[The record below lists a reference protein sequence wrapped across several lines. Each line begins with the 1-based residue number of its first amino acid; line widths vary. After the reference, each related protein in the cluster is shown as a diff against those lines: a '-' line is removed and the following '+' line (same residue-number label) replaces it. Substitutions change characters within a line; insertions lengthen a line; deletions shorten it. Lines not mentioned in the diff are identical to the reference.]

1 MEAERLIKGEWHLS
15 DQEFMVFKELIGRI
29 AGISL
34 GESKKELVKS
44 RLVMYIHSLKLNS
57 FEDYLRFLQKQPA
70 DSKYWQEFVNLL
82 TTNKTDFF
90 RESKH
95 FEFLVEK
102 YIPEWLKTDQ
112 KVLRIWSCAASTGEE
127 AYTLAM
133 ILKKHL
139 PADKD
144 FEILAT
150 DIDTNVLTQ
159 AENGVYPLTKLEE
172 IPAEYHKDS
181 LSVGT
186 GDVSKW
192 FRIKSSLKEKITFK
206 QHNLIEKA
214 DMPDRHFDLVF
225 CRNVMIY
232 FSKETIKQVL
242 QNLESKTK
250 LNGLLFIGHAESLH
264 GIESKWKTVQPSV
277 YRLAQLKG

>member
-1 MEAERLIKGEWHLS
+1 MEAERLIKGELHLS

-34 GESKKELVKS
+34 NDSKKELVKS
-44 RLVMYIHSLKLNS
+44 RLGMYIQSLRLNG
-57 FEDYLRFLQKQPA
+57 FEDYLRFLQTKPA

-90 RESKH
+90 REAKH

-102 YIPEWLKTDQ
+102 YIPEWLKTNQ
-112 KVLRIWSCAASTGEE
+112 KVLRVWTCATSTGEE

-139 PADKD
+139 PAEKD

-150 DIDTNVLTQ
+150 DIDTDVLDQ
-159 AENGVYPLTKLEE
+159 AKNGVYSITKLDE
-172 IPAEYHKDS
+172 IPVEYHKDS
-181 LSVGT
+181 VAIGT

-214 DMPDRHFDLVF
+214 DMSDRHFDLVF

-232 FSKETIKQVL
+232 FSKETIKQVV

-250 LNGLLFIGHAESLH
+250 LNGLLFIGHAESLQ

-277 YRLAQLKG
+277 YRLTQLKG